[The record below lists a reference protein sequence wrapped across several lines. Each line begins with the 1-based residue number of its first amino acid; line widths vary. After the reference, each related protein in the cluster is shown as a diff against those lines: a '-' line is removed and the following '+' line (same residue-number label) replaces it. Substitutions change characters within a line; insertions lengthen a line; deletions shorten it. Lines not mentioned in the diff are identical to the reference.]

1 MLKIVQENKVK
12 SAAEEQT
19 VLTLDDDKSQMPLQG
34 SYHYGNM

>member
-19 VLTLDDDKSQMPLQG
+19 VLTLDDKSHMPLQG